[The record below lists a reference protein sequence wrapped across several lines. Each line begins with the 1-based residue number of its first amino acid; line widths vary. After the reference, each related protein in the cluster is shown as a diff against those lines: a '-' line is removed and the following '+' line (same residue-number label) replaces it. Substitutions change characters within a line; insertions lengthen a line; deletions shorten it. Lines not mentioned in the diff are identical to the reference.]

1 MATADVFE
9 SVLGSICTGILR
21 VPSDEGNELKRSLE
35 VCMLACRL
43 EMEELE
49 WCAVGKV
56 EEYFEAN
63 KNAYLPQAAIR
74 YVLHNTQSTSHLHEW
89 LATHVASRLST
100 GAMCAEA
107 LEGVIA
113 TAHDFAT
120 RIIISMQT
128 TVVEITGAL
137 LDMEFSEIRKARS
150 KVMRDSN
157 YDGNSAMDD
166 DERDDEMDEDE
177 ERDDEM
183 SEDEMDEDEER
194 GDEMSEEEESEDH
207 SSESSGD
214 Y

>member
-9 SVLGSICTGILR
+9 SMLGFMCTGILR

-63 KNAYLPQAAIR
+63 KNAYLPQSAIR
-74 YVLHNTQSTSHLHEW
+74 YVLHNTQSISHLHEW
-89 LATHVASRLST
+89 LATHVAGRLST

-107 LEGVIA
+107 LEEVIA
-113 TAHDFAT
+113 TAYDFAT

-157 YDGNSAMDD
+157 YDGNSA
-166 DERDDEMDEDE
+166 
-177 ERDDEM
+177 
-183 SEDEMDEDEER
+183 R
-194 GDEMSEEEESEDH
+194 GTTRGTMRWVKTKKVRIILVKVPEITRGFRNAAIVVLFRLNDAAHDH
-207 SSESSGD
+207 IKK
-214 Y
+214 